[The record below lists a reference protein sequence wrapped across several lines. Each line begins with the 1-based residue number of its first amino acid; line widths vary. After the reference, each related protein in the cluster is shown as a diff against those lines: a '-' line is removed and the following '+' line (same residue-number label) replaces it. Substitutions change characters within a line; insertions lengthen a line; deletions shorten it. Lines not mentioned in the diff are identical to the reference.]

1 MIVYLATNTVNGMQ
15 YVGATIDFEKRVRA
29 HVRAGQRGKGRKG
42 SLAKAIKKFGDSA
55 FCFEKIDKAKS
66 LSDLSHKEAGWI
78 SELNTLSPN
87 GYNLLPSGYSPAP
100 KKVQNI
106 KVGGVTYPSF
116 AEAVRRLRPMPLK
129 GAAGGHPD
137 DRPIGE
143 KAVKERIDSGWT
155 VDQAF
160 GVSPP
165 PAYREGVKYCKGGKN
180 RDGKGR
186 VVKGQSFESV
196 QHAADHYRAP
206 LYRTKARLQRGW
218 TIEEALGLEPRNH
231 KNARYIEIKVEGKTF
246 KNIKAACD
254 FYGLNES
261 VVRGRLNS
269 RRNKWT
275 VEEAF
280 EIVEKF
286 LPHPNLKPIVID
298 GKEFEGHKHAARFYG
313 INYGT
318 LYSRMESGYTPEQA
332 VGIEPKPVKKHH
344 AAKEITVFGGTYP
357 SIDEACRQL
366 AAQNGLF
373 FNTVKGRLHRGW
385 SIEDAV
391 TKPVV
396 NPLKKKETT

>member
-1 MIVYLATNTVNGMQ
+1 M
-15 YVGATIDFEKRVRA
+15 
-29 HVRAGQRGKGRKG
+29 
-42 SLAKAIKKFGDSA
+42 
-55 FCFEKIDKAKS
+55 
-66 LSDLSHKEAGWI
+66 
-78 SELNTLSPN
+78 
-87 GYNLLPSGYSPAP
+87 
-100 KKVQNI
+100 
-106 KVGGVTYPSF
+106 
-116 AEAVRRLRPMPLK
+116 
-129 GAAGGHPD
+129 
-137 DRPIGE
+137 
-143 KAVKERIDSGWT
+143 
-155 VDQAF
+155 
-160 GVSPP
+160 
-165 PAYREGVKYCKGGKN
+165 
-180 RDGKGR
+180 
-186 VVKGQSFESV
+186 KGQSFESV

-218 TIEEALGLEPRNH
+218 TIEEALGLEPRNR